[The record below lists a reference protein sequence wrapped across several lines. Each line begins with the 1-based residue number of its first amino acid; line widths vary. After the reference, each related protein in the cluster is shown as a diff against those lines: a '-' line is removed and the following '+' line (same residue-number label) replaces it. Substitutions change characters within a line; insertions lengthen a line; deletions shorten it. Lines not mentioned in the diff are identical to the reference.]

1 MKTKGNSFVF
11 TINTQVIISMIEL
24 KTKVAI
30 AIKNSQRTHQ
40 VKTLMGHQR
49 GEAINQ
55 TSNFPNILI
64 SNQIANKTRKKVT
77 FGESG
82 YNRRM

>member
-11 TINTQVIISMIEL
+11 TINIQVIIAMIKL
-24 KTKVAI
+24 KTTVAI

-40 VKTLMGHQR
+40 VKTLIGQQR

-55 TSNFPNILI
+55 TFNFPNILI
-64 SNQIANKTRKKVT
+64 SNQIANKTRKRVRLE
-77 FGESG
+77 EST

>member
-11 TINTQVIISMIEL
+11 TINIQVIIAMIEL
-24 KTKVAI
+24 KTEVAVPI
-30 AIKNSQRTHQ
+30 RNNQKTHQ
-40 VKTLMGHQR
+40 VKTLMSQQR

-64 SNQIANKTRKKVT
+64 SN
-77 FGESG
+77 
-82 YNRRM
+82 